1 MNFDGHEVLQVRL
14 ADSDTVDYLSVEK
27 GGGTVVVTLLD
38 DFEGPELLQRL
49 ALLQRKLNR
58 YFDFIESGEVFEQL
72 ARTTGRRV
80 KRATPVRI
88 EIVAKQEL
96 EGEGERFLRQV
107 KSAAQDASV
116 SLSFRVLEP

>member
-1 MNFDGHEVLQVRL
+1 MRL
-14 ADSDTVDYLSVEK
+14 ADSDPVDYLSVK
-27 GGGTVVVTLLD
+27 NGDGTVVVTLLD
-38 DFEGPELLQRL
+38 DFEGPKLLQRL
-49 ALLQRKLNR
+49 ALLQRKINR

-80 KRATPVRI
+80 NLATPVRI

-96 EGEGERFLRQV
+96 EGEGERFLRHV
-107 KSAAQDASV
+107 RSAAQDAGL